1 MTALARR
8 CLTRPKAKII
18 SLIVL
23 LALNLVILA
32 ACVVDE
38 VTVAASQIPTATV
51 IPSTTPELTGD
62 QEETTGEEAG
72 ENIVEVVASRTPQ
85 PTATPGPVDQIV
97 SDVADTTGLNQ
108 VALFGLTGE
117 DWINLAISIIMILLV
132 GYVLASW
139 LVRGVLRWLV
149 RRTPTD
155 FDDRFLEA
163 TNRELRWFVAL
174 ITAEFATK
182 RLQFMSVGLKT
193 ALNDIYFILLVTLIF
208 VILWKLIDFTVEW
221 YLGTRDG
228 VDDTE
233 RTNTIKALVKRT
245 GQIVLVMGYI
255 MIVLDHFGIDFTV
268 AVAAL
273 GIGGLAL
280 SLAAK
285 DTLADAI
292 SGIVIMIDQP
302 FRIGDRIEIQGLG
315 TWGDVVDVGIR
326 TTKIHTRD
334 NRLVIVPNSTIGN
347 NQVVNYTYPD
357 PQYRVQMDIGIG
369 YGQDIEEV
377 RRIIVTTVRNVDG
390 ILTDRPVDALYIEMG
405 DSTMIFR
412 VRWWIESYEDT
423 RRVYDR
429 VNTALQ
435 QALDEA
441 RIETAYHTFD
451 INVKLGP
458 EELERLAGSSKG
470 SSGN

>member
-1 MTALARR
+1 M
-8 CLTRPKAKII
+8 RPIAK

-23 LALNLVILA
+23 LTLSLVILA
-32 ACVVDE
+32 ACAVDE
-38 VTVAASQIPTATV
+38 ANVEATQIPPATV
-51 IPSTTPELTGD
+51 MASATPEQTGE
-62 QEETTGEEAG
+62 QEATTGEETSEDIA
-72 ENIVEVVASRTPQ
+72 VVVASRTPQ
-85 PTATPGPVDQIV
+85 PTATPGPVDEVV
-97 SDVADTTGLNQ
+97 SNVAETTGLNR
-108 VALFGLTGE
+108 VAIFGLTGE
-117 DWINLAISIIMILLV
+117 DWVNLVISIMAIFLL

-139 LVRGVLRWLV
+139 IIKEVLRWLV
-149 RRTPTD
+149 RRTKTD

-163 TNRELRWFVAL
+163 ISREIRWLVTL
-174 ITAEFATK
+174 ITAEYATK
-182 RLQFMSVGLKT
+182 RLQFISVELK
-193 ALNDIYFILLVTLIF
+193 AIISDIYFILFVTVIFLV
-208 VILWKLIDFTVEW
+208 LWKLIDFAVEW
-221 YLGTRDG
+221 YTNTRDG

-233 RTNTIKALVKRT
+233 KAETITALVKRT
-245 GQIVLVMGYI
+245 GQIVLILGYA
-255 MIVLDHFGIDFTV
+255 MIVLDHFGINIMV
-268 AVAAL
+268 AMAAL

-280 SLAAK
+280 SLAAQ

-302 FRIGDRIEIQGLG
+302 FRIGDRIEIQGLE

-334 NRLVIVPNSTIGN
+334 NRLVIVPNSSIGN

-357 PQYRVQMDIGIG
+357 PQYRVQMDIGVR

-377 RRIIVTTVRNVDG
+377 RGIIVTTLRNVDG
-390 ILTDRPVDALYIEMG
+390 ILPDRPVDALYVEMG

-441 RIETAYHTFD
+441 GIESPFHAFD

-458 EELERLAGSSKG
+458 EELERLAGSSNG
-470 SSGN
+470 SSNN

>member
-1 MTALARR
+1 M
-8 CLTRPKAKII
+8 RPKAKII
-18 SLIVL
+18 SLFVL
-23 LALNLVILA
+23 LASSLVILT
-32 ACVVDE
+32 ACAVNE
-38 VTVAASQIPTATV
+38 VTVEATQIPTATV
-51 IPSTTPELTGD
+51 SPSTTPELIAN
-62 QEETTGEEAG
+62 QEEATGEEAA
-72 ENIVEVVASRTPQ
+72 ESIVGVVASRTPQ
-85 PTATPGPVDQIV
+85 PTATPGPVDQVV

-108 VALFGLTGE
+108 VAIFGLTGE
-117 DWINLAISIIMILLV
+117 DWVNLAISIIMILLV

-139 LVRGVLRWLV
+139 LVRGALRWLA
-149 RRTPTD
+149 RRTQSD

-163 TNRELRWFVAL
+163 TKKEIRWFVTL
-174 ITAEFATK
+174 ITAEYATK
-182 RLQFMSVGLKT
+182 RLQFISVGLKT
-193 ALNDIYFILLVTLIF
+193 ALNDIYFILLLTLLF
-208 VILWKLIDFTVEW
+208 VFLWKLIDFTVDW
-221 YLGTRDG
+221 YMDTRDG
-228 VDDTE
+228 ADDTE
-233 RTNTIKALVKRT
+233 KSNTIKTLVKRA
-245 GQIVLVMGYI
+245 GQIVLIMGYV
-255 MIVLDHFGIDFTV
+255 MIGLDHFGIDFTI

-285 DTLADAI
+285 DTLSDAI

-302 FRIGDRIEIQGLG
+302 FRIGDRIEIQELG
-315 TWGDVVDVGIR
+315 TWGDVVEVGIR

-357 PQYRVQMDIGIG
+357 PQYRVQMDIGVG
-369 YGQDIEEV
+369 YGQDIEDV
-377 RRIIVTTVRNVDG
+377 RRIIVATLRKVDG

-429 VNTALQ
+429 VNTTLQ
-435 QALDEA
+435 QAFDEA
-441 RIETAYHTFD
+441 GIETAYHTFD
-451 INVKLGP
+451 INVKLGS
-458 EELERLAGSSKG
+458 EELDRLAGSSKE

>member
-1 MTALARR
+1 M
-8 CLTRPKAKII
+8 RPKTKVI

-23 LALNLVILA
+23 LVLGLVILS

-38 VTVAASQIPTATV
+38 VTVEATQIPTATV

-62 QEETTGEEAG
+62 QEEATGEGAA
-72 ENIVEVVASRTPQ
+72 ENIGGVVASRTPQ
-85 PTATPGPVDQIV
+85 PTATPGPVDQVV
-97 SDVADTTGLNQ
+97 SNVADTIGLNQ
-108 VALFGLTGE
+108 VAIFGLTGE

-139 LVRGVLRWLV
+139 IVRGALRWLV
-149 RRTPTD
+149 RRTSTD

-163 TNRELRWFVAL
+163 TNKELRWLVTL

-182 RLQFMSVGLKT
+182 RLQFISVELKT
-193 ALNDIYFILLVTLIF
+193 ALNDIYFILLLTLIF
-208 VILWKLIDFTVEW
+208 VVLWKLIDFTVEW
-221 YLGTRDG
+221 YMGTRDG
-228 VDDTE
+228 AGDTE
-233 RTNTIKALVKRT
+233 KTNTIKILVKRT
-245 GQIVLVMGYI
+245 GQIVLVLGYA

-377 RRIIVTTVRNVDG
+377 RRIIVTTLRNVDG

-435 QALDEA
+435 LALDEA
-441 RIETAYHTFD
+441 GIESPYRTFD
-451 INVKLGP
+451 INVKLGA

>member
-1 MTALARR
+1 MRLI
-8 CLTRPKAKII
+8 AKYI

-23 LALNLVILA
+23 LTLSLVILA
-32 ACVVDE
+32 ACAVDDE
-38 VTVAASQIPTATV
+38 NVEATQIPPATV
-51 IPSTTPELTGD
+51 MASATPEQTGE
-62 QEETTGEEAG
+62 QEATTGEETSEDIA
-72 ENIVEVVASRTPQ
+72 VVAASRTPQ
-85 PTATPGPVDQIV
+85 PTAPPGPVGQVV
-97 SDVADTTGLNQ
+97 SDVAETTGLNR
-108 VALFGLTGE
+108 VAIFGLTGE
-117 DWINLAISIIMILLV
+117 DWVNLVISISAIFLL

-139 LVRGVLRWLV
+139 IIKGVLRWLV
-149 RRTPTD
+149 RRTKTD

-163 TNRELRWFVAL
+163 ISREIRWLVTL
-174 ITAEFATK
+174 ISAEYATK
-182 RLQFMSVGLKT
+182 RLQFISVGLKT
-193 ALNDIYFILLVTLIF
+193 ILTDIYFIAFVSLIF
-208 VILWKLIDFTVEW
+208 LILWKLLDFAVEW
-221 YLGTRDG
+221 YLSTRDG
-228 VDDTE
+228 VDEVE
-233 RTNTIKALVKRT
+233 RAKTVKVLVKRT
-245 GQIVLVMGYI
+245 GQIVLVLGYA
-255 MIVLDHFGIDFTV
+255 MIVLDHFGINFTV
-268 AVAAL
+268 ALAAM

-280 SLAAK
+280 SIAAQ

-302 FRIGDRIEIQGLG
+302 FRIGDRIEIQGLD

-347 NQVVNYTYPD
+347 NLVVNYTYPD
-357 PQYRVQMDIGIG
+357 PQFRVQMDIGVR

-377 RRIIVTTVRNVDG
+377 RGIIVTTLRSVDG
-390 ILTDRPVDALYIEMG
+390 ILPNRPVDALYVEMG

-441 RIETAYHTFD
+441 GIESPFHTFD

-458 EELERLAGSSKG
+458 EELERLAGSSSG
-470 SSGN
+470 SPGN

>member
-1 MTALARR
+1 M
-8 CLTRPKAKII
+8 RPIAKYI

-23 LALNLVILA
+23 LTLSLVILA
-32 ACVVDE
+32 ACAVDE
-38 VTVAASQIPTATV
+38 ANVEATQIPPATV
-51 IPSTTPELTGD
+51 MANATPEQTGE
-62 QEETTGEEAG
+62 QEATTGEETSEDIA
-72 ENIVEVVASRTPQ
+72 VVAASRTPQ
-85 PTATPGPVDQIV
+85 PTATPGPVDQVV
-97 SDVADTTGLNQ
+97 SNVAETTGLNR
-108 VALFGLTGE
+108 VAIFGLTGE
-117 DWINLAISIIMILLV
+117 DWVNLVISIMAIFLL

-139 LVRGVLRWLV
+139 IIKEVLRWLV
-149 RRTPTD
+149 RRTKTD

-163 TNRELRWFVAL
+163 ISREIRWLVTL
-174 ITAEFATK
+174 ISAEYATK
-182 RLQFMSVGLKT
+182 RLQFISVGLKT
-193 ALNDIYFILLVTLIF
+193 ILTDIYFIAFVSLIF
-208 VILWKLIDFTVEW
+208 LILWKLLDFAVEW
-221 YLGTRDG
+221 YLSIRDG
-228 VDDTE
+228 VDEVE
-233 RTNTIKALVKRT
+233 RAKTVKVLVKRT
-245 GQIVLVMGYI
+245 GQIVLVLGYA
-255 MIVLDHFGIDFTV
+255 MIILGHFGINFTV
-268 AVAAL
+268 ALAAM

-280 SLAAK
+280 SIAAQ

-347 NQVVNYTYPD
+347 NLVVNYTYPD
-357 PQYRVQMDIGIG
+357 PQYRVQMDIGVR

-377 RRIIVTTVRNVDG
+377 RGIIVTTLRRVDG
-390 ILTDRPVDALYIEMG
+390 ILPDRPVDALYVEMG

-441 RIETAYHTFD
+441 GIESPFHTFD

-458 EELERLAGSSKG
+458 EELERLAGSSNG
-470 SSGN
+470 SSDN